1 MLETEWS
8 HFKLDKIAVLE
19 TEFVMKVL
27 IGSLSGGWGGSCS
40 SICSGL
46 IFLFFVYF
54 QELETQRLQN
64 RQAVHDR
71 MLAVAR
77 AKESLRQD
85 MQVDMEKVRSK
96 MKEVS
101 HNTLLNL
108 LFGLDIL
115 FE

>member
-1 MLETEWS
+1 M
-8 HFKLDKIAVLE
+8 V
-19 TEFVMKVL
+19 
-27 IGSLSGGWGGSCS
+27 
-40 SICSGL
+40 
-46 IFLFFVYF
+46 LFFYFIYF

-85 MQVDMEKVRSK
+85 MQVDMEKVKSK

-101 HNTLLNL
+101 HDVL
-108 LFGLDIL
+108 
-115 FE
+115 